1 MLVVPSF
8 LSSSF
13 LRAEATAASRD
24 VPTDAAIPESNDIPT
39 ISPVEVSCIDPSS
52 SSDSKAHKEVT
63 GPRLA
68 RLCEGAGIDSA
79 GVNAAA

>member
-1 MLVVPSF
+1 MLTLVVPSF
-8 LSSSF
+8 LSSSLF
-13 LRAEATAASRD
+13 KAEAIAASRD
-24 VPTDAAIPESNDIPT
+24 VPMDAAIPESNDIPT
-39 ISPVEVSCIDPSS
+39 ISLVEVSFADPSS

-68 RLCEGAGIDSA
+68 RLYEGAGSA